1 MSALK
6 IEQDVNDRIKD
17 IRDKYSL
24 KQQNIANITGY
35 SVSTIKKWMMG
46 KEQKHYSKAPVQ
58 ALKILENWASKG
70 GELVDVNPLDDN
82 SHKISDVWSILNFKG
97 GVGKTTVAFN
107 FSLMLSKKAKVLA
120 VDCDPQGHLSSSL
133 IQNPNDLKF
142 STSDLLEQRE
152 GIPFQVNE
160 NLDVIGTDNS
170 LANTCEAIPASD
182 LLFLLKENL
191 DKYKSTYDYIIID
204 SLPSKGALYD
214 SILAASNKIIVPF
227 TADLYD
233 SWGLQDVFQQVKKV
247 KLRKI
252 NENIKVAALIPNRV
266 ERPFRNF
273 DQAVLD
279 SVSKSFPLETCPY
292 AISNSVRLKECK
304 SPAVSKAI
312 VDYAPND
319 RVSQEYTQVLDFIK
333 NSERN

>member
-1 MSALK
+1 MSALN
-6 IEQDVNDRIKD
+6 IEHDVNDRIKV
-17 IRDKYSL
+17 IKEEHSL
-24 KQQNIANITGY
+24 KQQDISDITGY
-35 SVSTIKKWMMG
+35 SVNTIKKWMMG

-58 ALKILENWASKG
+58 ALKILESWVLNG
-70 GELVDVNPLDDN
+70 NDVDKDKVTNISSN
-82 SHKISDVWSILNFKG
+82 KICDIWSILNFKG

-107 FSLMLSKKAKVLA
+107 FALMLSQDSKVLA

-133 IQNPNDLKF
+133 IIDPNDLKF

-152 GIPFQVNE
+152 GEPFKISN
-160 NLDVIGTDNS
+160 NLDIIGTDNS

-191 DKYKSTYDYIIID
+191 EKYKHSYDYIIID
-204 SLPSKGALYD
+204 SLPSKGGLYD
-214 SILAASNKIIVPF
+214 SVLAASNKIIVPF

-279 SVSKSFPLETCPY
+279 SVSKSFPQESCPY

-304 SPAVSKAI
+304 SPAVSKSI
-312 VDYAPND
+312 IEYAPNE
-319 RVSQEYTQVLDFIK
+319 RVAKEYAQVLEFIK
-333 NSERN
+333 NS